1 MRSRLV
7 LILAIVLLLGS
18 SMALFATDLSAD
30 GASSFLASPT
40 WPAVNADSSG
50 VASTTKVEAAVV
62 VPAVTAPPI
71 PAVAV
76 SFRC

>member
-18 SMALFATDLSAD
+18 SMALFVTDLSAD
-30 GASSFLASPT
+30 GASSFLASAA
-40 WPAVNADSSG
+40 WPAKNADSSG
-50 VASTTKVEAAVV
+50 ASPTTKVEAAVAL
-62 VPAVTAPPI
+62 PASTAPPM
-71 PAVAV
+71 PAAG